1 MFFIQCIF
9 LCLRLFNVV
18 ENPQYSLLPVVTCLT
33 ARPARRV
40 YKWTQ
45 KAVLD
50 HCARSVFSVGVFFLT
65 SRWKNATSC
74 CSFSWRRK
82 VLISFTPEPFTATLS
97 WSGCVRSHEVS
108 HAQTWKGLRYE
119 YFDSDSARERNDY
132 IVIVF
137 QVKPQRNPNGI
148 IQVEYS
154 LFSPSTDVS
163 ASRVLWCFLR
173 TADGHHD
180 TSVFMD
186 GQEFWFV
193 NQPRLSYE
201 EASIY
206 CSSNKS
212 KLATPQTFNAARHLH
227 EHLYKVWVVP
237 SATSSPTQRGIQRF

>member
-1 MFFIQCIF
+1 MSPKSRPWSLRTLRVFCGGFFLDQSLKKRYI
-9 LCLRLFNVV
+9 LLFVF
-18 ENPQYSLLPVVTCLT
+18 LT
-33 ARPARRV
+33 AEGPNQFYPRAFHCDAKLEWVCQIPRGKPRTNMEGFTVRV
-40 YKWTQ
+40 FRFG
-45 KAVLD
+45 L
-50 HCARSVFSVGVFFLT
+50 G
-65 SRWKNATSC
+65 
-74 CSFSWRRK
+74 SWEKR
-82 VLISFTPEPFTATLS
+82 LY
-97 WSGCVRSHEVS
+97 C
-108 HAQTWKGLRYE
+108 Y
-119 YFDSDSARERNDY
+119 Y
-132 IVIVF
+132 VF